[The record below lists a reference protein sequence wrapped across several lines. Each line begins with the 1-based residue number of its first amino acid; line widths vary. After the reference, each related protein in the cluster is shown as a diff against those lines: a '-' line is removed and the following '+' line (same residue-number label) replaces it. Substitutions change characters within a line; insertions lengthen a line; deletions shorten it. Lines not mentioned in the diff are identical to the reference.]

1 MSDLD
6 IVILIVILIFQLVL
20 VTLMYRVND
29 TIGHILEGQIH
40 IRYETVHCLK
50 YLEKLTEDRKIERS
64 E

>member
-1 MSDLD
+1 
-6 IVILIVILIFQLVL
+6 
-20 VTLMYRVND
+20 MYRVND